1 MDKKEFCEE
10 VEEILIELQPEKE
23 LIKKVLREVDSQYT
37 FSAYRYKYE
46 KGQEAYK
53 RTIRFRKAKNLI
65 EYLLDLLENRK

>member
-10 VEEILIELQPEKE
+10 VQEILIELQPEKE
-23 LIKKVLREVDSQYT
+23 LIKKTLKEIDGQHT

-53 RTIRFRKAKNLI
+53 RVIRFRKAKNLI
-65 EYLLDLLENRK
+65 EYLLDLEDNKE